1 MGGIK
6 KAWNETVEGFGGLFD
21 FIGSDKAADIA
32 TSTVTGGVAGGVGS
46 ALGLGDENVPTGS
59 TTTATIGGQL
69 GSPGKTFSEEEEA
82 NKLKGISK
90 KRTGT
95 RGLQIPLTADET
107 TTDTAAGIQ
116 I

>member
-6 KAWNETVEGFGGLFD
+6 KAWDETVSGFGELFD
-21 FIGSDKAADIA
+21 FIGSDTAADVGTA
-32 TSTVTGGVAGGVGS
+32 TITQDVGTGVSSILGGGK
-46 ALGLGDENVPTGS
+46 EPTGSS

-90 KRTGT
+90 KRMGT